1 MLSLHR
7 ILRNMQLLH
16 KQKKQ
21 RFLKMYTKQHFNDL
35 AQYFKTT
42 KANSKEDIINELMQ
56 RFALDNP
63 KFKTEKFLKAC
74 GVA

>member
-1 MLSLHR
+1 
-7 ILRNMQLLH
+7 
-16 KQKKQ
+16 
-21 RFLKMYTKQHFNDL
+21 MYTKQHFEDL

-63 KFKTEKFLKAC
+63 KFNKAKFLKAIGC
-74 GVA
+74 A

>member
-1 MLSLHR
+1 
-7 ILRNMQLLH
+7 
-16 KQKKQ
+16 
-21 RFLKMYTKQHFNDL
+21 MYTKQHFEDL

-63 KFKTEKFLKAC
+63 KFKKDRFLKAV
-74 GVA
+74 GVV